1 MIVPMKELSGK
12 EAFDPTGFRRMPQ
25 HSPPDALLFPEPSR
39 GRLPTRKPRS
49 ALPSALTPA
58 LIRSPAEWRPV
69 EIGPSASSI
78 SPPGAGANVCR
89 KARLPRS
96 SIPNFVPLPLYG
108 DTGGIAEHYLESQ
121 RSARSCAETRPPPRP
136 SGSHSTNFR
145 LMPGNTGHSRRIWVG
160 ST

>member
-108 DTGGIAEHYLESQ
+108 DTGGIAELISNHSVRPEVALK
-121 RSARSCAETRPPPRP
+121 RGRRPGDRARTPR
-136 SGSHSTNFR
+136 TFD
-145 LMPGNTGHSRRIWVG
+145 
-160 ST
+160 